1 MTLKIGALTKLGLFF
16 PVVCFI
22 YVFDRTLAEQLY
34 PDKGLLLECNQNCLF
49 EWSHLLVF
57 SRRSGF
63 GSLQWFSSK
72 LPLGLTTD
80 IFLFSV
86 QEKETSMLSQQET
99 KDSAGTLADTVSF
112 GPTECSLGNSECQ
125 TEQDQ
130 REDSPHEMTTKLE
143 TTGTK
148 ENAREHTVLSE
159 LNREENER
167 IERCQETGFSEMLQS
182 NGREKC
188 LPGNDF
194 KDVTPKEGLPQN
206 ELKQGSGVVIIHSV
220 STAIPLQ
227 DAALR
232 SIDGSTTVE
241 EYQETDGVT
250 NEVETNTAMTE
261 DQKQKG
267 GDLSE
272 KDKVSEKDD
281 SSSGQP
287 ENTDNDRSSSGV
299 AHQMKK
305 ETSIIN
311 AEKAVN
317 VDFLLDVDCV
327 MDCTDSQLVHLGE
340 ESLEATMD
348 TSEQMWV
355 VF

>member
-1 MTLKIGALTKLGLFF
+1 M
-16 PVVCFI
+16 
-22 YVFDRTLAEQLY
+22 FDRTLAEQLHRNIGCIIKSFY
-34 PDKGLLLECNQNCLF
+34 LSGRTFWFSLAGQDLE
-49 EWSHLLVF
+49 VF
-57 SRRSGF
+57 S
-63 GSLQWFSSK
+63 GSCQSFFV
-72 LPLGLTTD
+72 GLTTD
-80 IFLFSV
+80 TFSFSV

-99 KDSAGTLADTVSF
+99 KDSTGTLADMVSF
-112 GPTECSLGNSECQ
+112 GPTECSLGNSEGQ
-125 TEQDQ
+125 AEQDQ
-130 REDSPHEMTTKLE
+130 REDSPHEMTTRLE

-159 LNREENER
+159 LNSEENEQ
-167 IERCQETGFSEMLQS
+167 IERCQETGFSETLQN

-206 ELKQGSGVVIIHSV
+206 ELKQGSELVLTHSV
-220 STAIPLQ
+220 STSIPLQ
-227 DAALR
+227 DDALQ
-232 SIDGSTTVE
+232 SIDGSATVE

-267 GDLSE
+267 GDFSE
-272 KDKVSEKDD
+272 KDKISEKDD

-299 AHQMKK
+299 AHQKK
-305 ETSIIN
+305 NETSIIN

-340 ESLEATMD
+340 DSLEATMD